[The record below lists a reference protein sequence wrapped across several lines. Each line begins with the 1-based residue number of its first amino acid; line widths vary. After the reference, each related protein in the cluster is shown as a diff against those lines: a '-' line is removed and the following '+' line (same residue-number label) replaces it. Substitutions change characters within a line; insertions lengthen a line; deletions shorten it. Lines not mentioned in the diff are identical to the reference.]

1 MRRLIVLCIALLL
14 AWSEAA
20 PAQAARDSAA
30 GGGPRGLCYR
40 AQPKPGCSAFVL
52 TNFGSYVVLGR
63 AASGNTPLRAVA
75 DWGLMFNVSAR
86 DAVGASVFVSA
97 DRDGFGL
104 GPALRYRRWMG
115 RSASVELAVGAPLAI
130 GGDNYKM
137 ETGSVF
143 GLVKWS
149 PNHWFA
155 VAARPELIHGP
166 VFLGC
171 GPISCPG
178 DEVRSRVR
186 VSLGAEI
193 GWVPGLAA
201 TPLGLLAMFFAAVA
215 SGSGD

>member
-1 MRRLIVLCIALLL
+1 MGHLTLLCIALLL

-20 PAQAARDSAA
+20 RGQAARDSAA
-30 GGGPRGLCYR
+30 GGAPGGLCYR
-40 AQPKPGCSAFVL
+40 ARPKPGCSVFVL

-63 AASGNTPLRAVA
+63 AVSGNTPLRAVA
-75 DWGLMFNVSAR
+75 DWGLMVNVSAR

-97 DRDGFGL
+97 DRDGFAL
-104 GPALRYRRWMG
+104 GPELRYRRWMG
-115 RSASVELAVGAPLAI
+115 RSESVELAVGAPLAI

-137 ETGSVF
+137 ETGSAF

-155 VAARPELIHGP
+155 VAARPELIRGP

-186 VSLGAEI
+186 LSLGVEI

-201 TPLGLLAMFFAAVA
+201 TPLGLLAMLFAAVA
-215 SGSGD
+215 SGGGN